1 MMKYIENSS
10 NDPRFNLALEEVL
23 FHEVDSED
31 DGYFLLW
38 RNEPS
43 IIIGRF
49 QNTLEEIN
57 AEAVRT
63 LGVNV
68 VRRMSGGGAVYHDLG
83 NLNFTFILQ
92 SEDPRRLDFRRMTEP
107 IVLALRGFGVNA
119 GFNSRNDLVIE
130 DRKFSGN
137 AQYMR
142 KGRFLHHG
150 TILFDSD
157 LEVLGKVLQT
167 EPGKYQSKGVKS
179 IKSRV
184 TNVRPW
190 LPKNVTLED
199 FWQAIL
205 ETMKT
210 WRPGFRI
217 VEADPDA
224 FEKAEK
230 LAEEK
235 YGTWEWNYGRSP
247 EFDVRRNKRFDFGKV
262 DVRLNVQKGIV
273 TDCRIYG
280 DFFGNGDIR
289 TLQENLKGVPFR
301 EEDVARKVEGLQIG
315 HYIRG
320 MDKKTFLE
328 LLFS

>member
-1 MMKYIENSS
+1 MKYIENQGL
-10 NDPRFNLALEEVL
+10 DPRFNLALEEVL
-23 FHEVDSED
+23 FHDVDAGGE
-31 DGYFLLW
+31 GYFLLW

-57 AEAVRT
+57 ADAVRER
-63 LGVNV
+63 GVNV

-83 NLNFTFILQ
+83 NLNFTFILK

-107 IVLALRGFGVNA
+107 VVLALRGFGVDA
-119 GFNSRNDLVIE
+119 GFNSRNDLVI
-130 DRKFSGN
+130 DGKKFSGN

-157 LEVLGKVLQT
+157 LEVLAKVLQT

-190 LPKNVTLED
+190 LPETVTLED
-199 FWQAIL
+199 FRQAVI
-205 ETMKT
+205 ETMAT

-217 VEADPDA
+217 VKAGPEV
-224 FEKAEK
+224 FEKAGK
-230 LAEEK
+230 LAEAK
-235 YGTWEWNYGRSP
+235 YGSWEWNYGKSP
-247 EFDVRRNKRFDFGKV
+247 EFDVRRQKRFDFGKV
-262 DVRLNVQKGIV
+262 DVRLNVQGGAV

-280 DFFGNGDIR
+280 DFFGNGDIG
-289 TLQENLKGVPFR
+289 TLQDSLKGVPFR
-301 EEDVARKVEGLQIG
+301 EGDMAERIDSLQPG

-320 MDKKTFLE
+320 MDKRTFME

>member
-10 NDPRFNLALEEVL
+10 NDPRFNLALEEVF

-57 AEAVRT
+57 AEAVRA

-167 EPGKYQSKGVKS
+167 EPGNGTTADRPSSTSDG
-179 IKSRV
+179 
-184 TNVRPW
+184 TNVS
-190 LPKNVTLED
+190 
-199 FWQAIL
+199 I
-205 ETMKT
+205 
-210 WRPGFRI
+210 
-217 VEADPDA
+217 
-224 FEKAEK
+224 
-230 LAEEK
+230 
-235 YGTWEWNYGRSP
+235 S
-247 EFDVRRNKRFDFGKV
+247 GKSTSGSTS
-262 DVRLNVQKGIV
+262 RKG
-273 TDCRIYG
+273 
-280 DFFGNGDIR
+280 
-289 TLQENLKGVPFR
+289 L
-301 EEDVARKVEGLQIG
+301 
-315 HYIRG
+315 
-320 MDKKTFLE
+320 
-328 LLFS
+328 